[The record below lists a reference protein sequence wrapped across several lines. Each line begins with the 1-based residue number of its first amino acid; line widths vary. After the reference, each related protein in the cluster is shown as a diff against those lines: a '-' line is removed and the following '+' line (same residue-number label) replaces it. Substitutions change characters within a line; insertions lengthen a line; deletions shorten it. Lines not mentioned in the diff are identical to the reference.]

1 MAILKSIA
9 AALVGVNLTPFI
21 GVNKLTTANSTPT
34 ISGTAVFNRFD
45 SFGQPDQ
52 AIEVILN
59 YRPYYLFEGNL
70 GLTETPIPGVYNWRL
85 HVDVPLYPGTYD
97 VEANIYSVADD
108 QILVSDDSY
117 NEITILDPYRQYG
130 GRAAPPANKS
140 IAQKAAIVA
149 GLMDSLSGMFGNSG
163 VGGPS
168 PAIHPVQDDQA
179 SSPLI
184 GRGNEERSE
193 DTMVKS
199 KDTTKDRAALPPKNS
214 NFTATDPGAANV
226 KEENKDVE
234 TPNEEEANNS
244 LADARKD
251 QEDTNAAQ
259 DKPLS
264 PDEMADRAKTEKTDT
279 AEKPAT
285 PEQMF
290 AGQPAL
296 ISAYYRSTGDAQ
308 TASNF

>member
-130 GRAAPPANKS
+130 GRAAPPAKKS

-168 PAIHPVQDDQA
+168 PSIHPVQDDQA
-179 SSPLI
+179 SSSLI
-184 GRGNEERSE
+184 GRGNEERTEDPMVKNKSLIVDKAYVTAKDHSFGATDSAAGDKKAE
-193 DTMVKS
+193 DTDV
-199 KDTTKDRAALPPKNS
+199 TTPS
-214 NFTATDPGAANV
+214 
-226 KEENKDVE
+226 KEEAD
-234 TPNEEEANNS
+234 NS
-244 LADARKD
+244 AADAKRD
-251 QEDTNAAQ
+251 QEKTNDAQ
-259 DKPLS
+259 DRPLT
-264 PDEMADRAKTEKTDT
+264 PDQMADRAKTEKTDT
-279 AEKPAT
+279 TERPVT
-285 PEQMF
+285 PDQMF

-296 ISAYYRSTGDAQ
+296 LSAYYRSTGDAQ
-308 TASNF
+308 KASNF